1 MDSEA
6 FSGMKGVRWEVF
18 KELAEAGRWGGEL
31 QLRRHGDRWA
41 LLVVPRGEHKGD
53 TYYLIGE
60 KSGRARLFAK
70 ADTALSLARTIWI
83 ERGFSRSV
91 RSGLWVNFK
100 DLVGSGLSVA

>member
-1 MDSEA
+1 MSSEA

-18 KELAEAGRWGGEL
+18 KELAHAGRWGGEL

-41 LLVVPRGEHKGD
+41 LLVAPRGDHKGD

-70 ADTALSLARTIWI
+70 ADTALILARTIWI
-83 ERGFSRSV
+83 GEGFNRWV
-91 RSGLWVNFK
+91 RSGVWVNFK
-100 DLVGSGLSVA
+100 DLIPSRPLST